1 MDYFSAFEVSAAGM
15 GIERLRLDVSAI
27 NLANAHTTRG
37 PEGALFKPLRVVA
50 HTNAALPF
58 EAVLQSALFGLSISP
73 YADVSVETTE
83 SAPRQAYEPG
93 HPDADERGF
102 VSYPDVNP
110 VSEMLN
116 LVTVTRA
123 YEANVR
129 AMNIAKSMALKALE
143 IGGGR

>member
-1 MDYFSAFEVSAAGM
+1 MFD
-15 GIERLRLDVSAI
+15 
-27 NLANAHTTRG
+27 
-37 PEGALFKPLRVVA
+37 
-50 HTNAALPF
+50 
-58 EAVLQSALFGLSISP
+58 
-73 YADVSVETTE
+73 
-83 SAPRQAYEPG
+83 PG